1 MPKTI
6 LYRLFV
12 TFFDTNNQVFCK
24 TNSSGKT
31 LDTRQKILCASLD
44 TPDVSKALFKNF
56 QSGLLV
62 NCLLKCSFKNF
73 LKYSLWMFMQWSLK
87 CSLKYTSYCSFL
99 EVILQRFCKVLHF
112 FCERLLLQLP

>member
-31 LDTRQKILCASLD
+31 LDTRQKILCASMAA
-44 TPDVSKALFKNF
+44 PDVSKALFKKL
-56 QSGLLV
+56 SKGSACELLV
-62 NCLLKCSFKNF
+62 
-73 LKYSLWMFMQWSLK
+73 
-87 CSLKYTSYCSFL
+87 
-99 EVILQRFCKVLHF
+99 KVL
-112 FCERLLLQLP
+112 L